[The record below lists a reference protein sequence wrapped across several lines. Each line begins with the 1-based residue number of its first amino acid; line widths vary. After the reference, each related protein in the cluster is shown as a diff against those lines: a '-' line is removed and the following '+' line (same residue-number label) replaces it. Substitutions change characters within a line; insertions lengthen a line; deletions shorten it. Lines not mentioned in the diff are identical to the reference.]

1 MTEMVALAVK
11 DFKTV
16 IINVLNIN
24 KVFKENI
31 NIMMREMEDTKRN

>member
-1 MTEMVALAVK
+1 MTEMIALPVK